1 MASGAL
7 TRCGFGLALLGLALL
22 PAAARADGDPAK
34 GKVAFAPCSACHTVE
49 KGGPNKVG
57 PNLYGLFG
65 RKAGSKA
72 DYSYSAAMKKADFV
86 WDEENLRKWIKKPQ
100 EFVPGTKMP
109 FPGYPQPET
118 QDNIIAYL
126 KQATASQ

>member
-1 MASGAL
+1 MDRKKTGGPMKRLIACCLVIMTPS
-7 TRCGFGLALLGLALL
+7 LAF
-22 PAAARADGDPAK
+22 AAGDPAK
-34 GKVAFAPCSACHTVE
+34 GKVQFTPCSACHTVE
-49 KGGPNKVG
+49 AGGPNKIG
-57 PNLYGLFG
+57 PNLHGLFG

-72 DYSYSAAMKKADFV
+72 DYNYSPAMKKAGFV

-100 EFVPGTKMP
+100 DFVPGTKMP

-126 KQATASQ
+126 KEATQ